1 MSQTAII
8 ATFAFFHERTT
19 MICTLLGL
27 AAILTPL
34 LVLFGLKFGVV
45 SGMRDRLER
54 DPRIRVLQP
63 IGQGSYD
70 EQWFATLRALPG
82 AAFVL
87 PTTRFLAA
95 TISLQN
101 PSHSERDPINAELVP
116 TAPHDPL
123 LSEARRRGA
132 GRTAGLGRDEDCHFA
147 SRRRSAAHIAGDRS
161 RWTHRADAR

>member
-70 EQWFATLRALPG
+70 E
-82 AAFVL
+82 
-87 PTTRFLAA
+87 
-95 TISLQN
+95 
-101 PSHSERDPINAELVP
+101 
-116 TAPHDPL
+116 
-123 LSEARRRGA
+123 
-132 GRTAGLGRDEDCHFA
+132 
-147 SRRRSAAHIAGDRS
+147 
-161 RWTHRADAR
+161 